1 MIYFIKYFR
10 DKVDLETLPLE
21 SQELELDSK
30 LQEENDKNDP
40 FNLLPKL
47 NPIQNNQEEKI
58 KREQEEFLKLSR
70 KDHPI
75 NLSYLL
81 PNTTFSNS
89 EFSVFTMN
97 ENLSNFSLFFQITE
111 FDLQRYASFPCSLE
125 TTQDDKKTS
134 DDLHRKPGCQV
145 GGNL

>member
-1 MIYFIKYFR
+1 MIYFIKYSR
-10 DKVDLETLPLE
+10 DKVDLETLPVE
-21 SQELELDSK
+21 SQEMELDSK

-70 KDHPI
+70 KEHPI

-97 ENLSNFSLFFQITE
+97 ENLSNFSLFFQMTE

-134 DDLHRKPGCQV
+134 DDLYWKPGCQV